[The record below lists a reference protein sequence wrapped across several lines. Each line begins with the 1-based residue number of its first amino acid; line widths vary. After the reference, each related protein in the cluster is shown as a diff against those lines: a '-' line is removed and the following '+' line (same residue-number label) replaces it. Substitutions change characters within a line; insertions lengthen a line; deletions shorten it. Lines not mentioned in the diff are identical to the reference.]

1 MKLVKRMTL
10 AAASLLAGASI
21 AWGAHAETVD
31 APAPGPAAAA
41 APELAVPN
49 AREQAGLDVM
59 AKLGWGDN
67 ADTKALDEDL
77 WHIINEANFG
87 VVWSRPGLSLRDRE
101 VVSLT
106 VLITIGSNGVT
117 HIFEHAHDV
126 GLTDAEIKEI
136 ILQTI
141 PYAGQPRALQAMA
154 AFKQW
159 QASKKPKP

>member
-1 MKLVKRMTL
+1 MKQLKRTAV
-10 AAASLLAGASI
+10 AAALMLAGAGM
-21 AWGAHAETVD
+21 AWGARAETAAVP
-31 APAPGPAAAA
+31 APAAGGAGPSA
-41 APELAVPN
+41 PN
-49 AREQAGLDVM
+49 AREQAGLDTM
-59 AKLGWGDN
+59 AKLGWGTN
-67 ADTKALDEDL
+67 ADTRALDEDL

-87 VVWSRPGLSLRDRE
+87 VIWSRPGLSLRDRE

-106 VLITIGSNGVT
+106 VLIAIGSTGVT

-126 GLTDAEIKEI
+126 GITDAEIKEI

-159 QASKKPKP
+159 QKGKTPKP

>member
-1 MKLVKRMTL
+1 MNDFNRMAGAL
-10 AAASLLAGASI
+10 AAVLAITAAAGA
-21 AWGAHAETVD
+21 GHAETAAQPPPNPPAD
-31 APAPGPAAAA
+31 APAGSINP
-41 APELAVPN
+41 
-49 AREQAGLDVM
+49 REQAGLDVM
-59 AKLGWGDN
+59 AKLGWGTN
-67 ADTKALDEDL
+67 ADTRALDEDL

-87 VVWSRPGLSLRDRE
+87 VIWSRPGLSLRDRE

-106 VLITIGSNGVT
+106 VLIAIGSSGVT

-154 AFKQW
+154 AFKQFK
-159 QASKKPKP
+159 AKEKATR